1 MSGKEKKGGECTT
14 YLCKSQMLPLAGQ
27 PGTFDT
33 LQLIEHMDQSGAGC
47 DWGQL
52 EQVLVELLGT

>member
-33 LQLIEHMDQSGAGC
+33 LQLIEHMDQSRAGR
-47 DWGQL
+47 
-52 EQVLVELLGT
+52 V